1 MIGERITGMK
11 KIIIVAIVAIAAASS
26 LAAWQMSGR
35 QGVSRAGRQVL
46 YDFRNEAR
54 NKSPNLTPAAERK
67 ILSAVFSSYLK
78 RPEDC
83 NQVDEAPVADDYL
96 ARARKAGQFVP
107 DAVALAEGSFTV
119 AGEQQTAYIIS
130 VGECNA
136 AHSDNYGTKRLVVF
150 SGQKPVA
157 DADADF
163 KSSILRTSDLD
174 QDGVNELLLVGGDM
188 NQGYAIKVAS
198 LVEFQDGR
206 LRVVKDFE
214 KTHEDACAAISDHN
228 ITASVISY
236 TQAAKDK
243 MPEFH
248 VDNYRARCLPSGKPA
263 KWSFLS
269 SGEMPDE

>member
-1 MIGERITGMK
+1 MK
-11 KIIIVAIVAIAAASS
+11 KIIIMIAAVAIAAASS
-26 LAAWQMSGR
+26 LAAWQMRGQ
-35 QGVSRAGRQVL
+35 QGSRPGQQVL

-54 NKSPNLTPAAERK
+54 NRPPNPTPAIEQK
-67 ILSAVFSSYLK
+67 ILGTVFTSYLK
-78 RPEDC
+78 RSEDC
-83 NQVDEAPVADDYL
+83 KQDEEAPVSDDYL

-107 DAVALAEGSFTV
+107 GVVAAAEGSFTV
-119 AGEQQTAYIIS
+119 AGERQTAYIIS

-136 AHSDNYGTKRLVVF
+136 AHSDNYGTKRIAIF
-150 SGQKPVA
+150 SGQKLVA
-157 DADADF
+157 EADTEF
-163 KSSILRTSDLD
+163 KSSILRTTDLD
-174 QDGVNELLLVGGDM
+174 QNGVNELLLVGGDM
-188 NQGYAIKVAS
+188 NQGYEIRVAS

-206 LRVVKDFE
+206 LRVVKDFG
-214 KTHEDACAAISDHN
+214 KTHEDACAAMSDHY
-228 ITASVISY
+228 ITASVIHH